1 MKKIFL
7 LTILFSQL
15 CMAALNGEWVGWGQ
29 WSYDNSAVSCNPMKM
44 TWQENEKILAITKG
58 LFECELLVMHL
69 GKTEWTKKDGHL
81 FDENDKDVGTYSA
94 DEISLYMP
102 SPNENTTIHI
112 QVKKTRPTS
121 YDYQEVWF
129 NKNEKLYVIT
139 GRFFNGS
146 N

>member
-7 LTILFSQL
+7 IGFLFSQL
-15 CMAALNGEWVGWGQ
+15 TQAALNGEWVGWGQ
-29 WSYDNSAVSCNPMKM
+29 WSYDNAAVSCNPMKM
-44 TWQENEKILAITKG
+44 TWTENEKSLAINKG
-58 LFECELLVMHL
+58 IFECEVLVMHL
-69 GKTEWTKKDGHL
+69 GKTEWAKKDGLL
-81 FDENDKDVGTYSA
+81 FDEDNKQVGTYT
-94 DEISLYMP
+94 DELISLYMP
-102 SPNENTTIHI
+102 SPNVNTTIHI